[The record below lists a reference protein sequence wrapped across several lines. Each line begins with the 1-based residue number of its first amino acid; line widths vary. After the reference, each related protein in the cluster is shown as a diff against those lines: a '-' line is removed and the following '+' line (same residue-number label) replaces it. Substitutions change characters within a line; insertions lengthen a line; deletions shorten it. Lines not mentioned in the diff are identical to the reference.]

1 MCNGTNFYRRSIE
14 GCYRVGLRKKIKM
27 KFKIRARRA
36 NGEEYEDER
45 DSRDKFSLYSELKTE
60 GDALLTAKEAS
71 STKSMF
77 GNFNIEIIGVPERQ
91 KIIFAKNLGS
101 MLGAGLSLSKCLTIL
116 EKQVNNSKLKG
127 VISALELNIRKGRT
141 LSESM
146 KDFNKVFSNL
156 FVSMVK
162 AGEESGKLS
171 ESLLIV
177 GEQMDGTYKL
187 KKKIQGAMIY
197 PLVILSIML
206 IIGVLMMLYVV
217 PTLASTFA
225 DLNTPLPPITQF
237 LISASKFMTSYI
249 IEVIIS
255 FIALIIIFYFFFSS
269 KLGGKIK
276 DACLLQ
282 IPVVGNLIKETN
294 TARISRTIASLLSSG
309 VPFSDAI
316 SITSDV
322 IQNFYF
328 KKILNEA
335 KEKVEKGET
344 ISSVFLA
351 NIKLSP
357 VFVGEMMSVGEETG
371 KLPSMLMEVA
381 LFYEN
386 SVDQQTKD
394 MSTII
399 EPLLMVIIGLA
410 VGFFALAMITPIYSL
425 VDTI

>member
-1 MCNGTNFYRRSIE
+1 
-14 GCYRVGLRKKIKM
+14 M
-27 KFKIRARRA
+27 KFKIKARRV
-36 NGEEYEDER
+36 NGEEYEEER
-45 DSRDKFSLYSELKTE
+45 ESGDKFSLYSELKSS
-60 GDALLTAKEAS
+60 GDSLLTIKEIK
-71 STKSMF
+71 STKSIF
-77 GNFNIEIIGVPERQ
+77 SNFNIEIISIPEHQ

-101 MLGAGLSLSKCLTIL
+101 MLGAGLSLSKSLTIL
-116 EKQVNNSKLKG
+116 EKQINNSKLKG
-127 VISALELNIRKGRT
+127 VISAIGLNIRKGMT

-146 KDFNKVFSNL
+146 KDFHRVFSNL

-171 ESLLIV
+171 ESLLII
-177 GEQMDGTYKL
+177 GDQMDGTYKL

-197 PLVILSIML
+197 PIVIISIML
-206 IIGVLMMLYVV
+206 IIGILMMIYVV

-237 LISASKFMTSYI
+237 LISSSKFLSSYI
-249 IEVIIS
+249 IEVIVFVI
-255 FIALIIIFYFFFSS
+255 ILIVIFYLFFIS
-269 KLGGKIK
+269 KFGGRIK
-276 DACLLQ
+276 DAFLLK
-282 IPVVGNLIKETN
+282 IPVVGNLIKEMN
-294 TARISRTIASLLSSG
+294 SARISRTIASLLSSG

-328 KKILNEA
+328 KKLLNEA
-335 KEKVEKGET
+335 KVKVEKGET
-344 ISSVFLA
+344 ISSIFLA
-351 NIKLSP
+351 NTKLSP
-357 VFVGEMMSVGEETG
+357 VFVGEMMNVGEETG

-394 MSTII
+394 VSTII

-425 VDTI
+425 VDTIN